1 MANNLSA
8 ERFKIILPI
17 NHPAKVFSA
26 MLGDFRAFR
35 WRNFIADGHQ
45 RHRVSPNSY
54 LLLRRS
60 FDLQLVCKS
69 G

>member
-1 MANNLSA
+1 MQNNLSA
-8 ERFKIILPI
+8 GRFKIILPI

-26 MLGDFRAFR
+26 MLGDFGAFR
-35 WRNFIADGHQ
+35 WKNFIADGH
-45 RHRVSPNSY
+45 RVSPNIY

>member
-1 MANNLSA
+1 MAANNLST
-8 ERFKIILPI
+8 ERFNIILPI

-26 MLGDFRAFR
+26 MLGDFGAFR
-35 WRNFIADGHQ
+35 WKNFIVDGQ
-45 RHRVSPNSY
+45 RVSPNSN

-60 FDLQLVCKS
+60 FDLQFVCKS

>member
-1 MANNLSA
+1 MPA
-8 ERFKIILPI
+8 ERFEIILPI

-26 MLGDFRAFR
+26 MLGDFGAFR
-35 WRNFIADGHQ
+35 WKNFIANG
-45 RHRVSPNSY
+45 HRVSPNSF

-69 G
+69 

>member
-1 MANNLSA
+1 MT
-8 ERFKIILPI
+8 EQILPI

-26 MLGDFRAFR
+26 MLNDFDAFR
-35 WRNFIADGHQ
+35 WKNSIADGH
-45 RHRVSPNSY
+45 RRYRVSPNNY

-69 G
+69 V